1 MSVLLK
7 HVKSER
13 ASKGHYLSKEKIT
26 DLSYYKKLEFIFSE
40 GDLDMI
46 ALSNTIKLERAKRNH
61 YLNRPYP
68 VYYVHITMI
77 IGKA

>member
-1 MSVLLK
+1 
-7 HVKSER
+7 
-13 ASKGHYLSKEKIT
+13 
-26 DLSYYKKLEFIFSE
+26 
-40 GDLDMI
+40 MI

-77 IGKA
+77 IGKV